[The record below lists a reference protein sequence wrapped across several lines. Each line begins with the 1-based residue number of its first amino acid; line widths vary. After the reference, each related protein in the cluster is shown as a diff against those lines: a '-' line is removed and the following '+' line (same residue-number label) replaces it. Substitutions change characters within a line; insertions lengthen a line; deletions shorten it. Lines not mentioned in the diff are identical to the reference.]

1 MLTATRGRR
10 FTLSKIIGSL
20 AAGHVPRLPF
30 AASAVLALATAL
42 AAPASAQPVIYDVTR
57 IIGHTKNE
65 CIGQRAGNCITVSSP
80 RKWVVVDSSA
90 IIRVSCPNTYPHV
103 VGWDAR
109 HHEHIS
115 LTALPAKPPAAACS
129 PGDDDCLADTTPQRL
144 SVAARNNANARGTVQ
159 ILVGCSK
166 RPYAGTPIMTSRHA
180 VPSKHPGVTR

>member
-10 FTLSKIIGSL
+10 STLSSNIYL
-20 AAGHVPRLPF
+20 FAARHLRRPPF
-30 AASAVLALATAL
+30 AASVVLALAMAS
-42 AAPASAQPVIYDVTR
+42 AAPASAQSIYDVTR

-90 IIRVSCPNTYPHV
+90 IIRVSCPSTYPHV

-115 LTALPAKPPAAACS
+115 LTALPAKPPAPACT
-129 PGDDDCLADTTPQRL
+129 PQDDDCLADTAPQRL
-144 SVAARNNANARGTVQ
+144 SVAAKNNANARGTVQ

>member
-1 MLTATRGRR
+1 MLTATRGRKS
-10 FTLSKIIGSL
+10 TLSKIVGSPTAANVRGL
-20 AAGHVPRLPF
+20 AYAVP
-30 AASAVLALATAL
+30 AALTLAMVS
-42 AAPASAQPVIYDVTR
+42 AAPVSAQPVIYDVTR

-90 IIRVSCPNTYPHV
+90 IIRVSCPSTYPHV

-115 LTALPAKPPAAACS
+115 LTALPAKPPASTCS
-129 PGDDDCLADTTPQRL
+129 PGDDDCLADTAPQRL

-166 RPYAGTPIMTSRHA
+166 RPYAGTPIMTSRQA